1 MMKFSL
7 KGVKR
12 LSIFED
18 FNEDY
23 TTMSQTDMTSHYDEY
38 YSPDTI
44 RIPQSKVG
52 AALARSSLDLEQLSA
67 SFMID
72 ARHFF
77 KARQPEWTWNQ
88 LESLVLTSRLLTY
101 GAKRGII
108 SNLLD
113 EAGAAALKMPR
124 LHTMAIWN
132 GWEGE
137 AAVFMYSKGCTDPS
151 IVWRGTWDSKLEPRV
166 IEAWAKVAAKYTLFE
181 LWVEKQ
187 KLRRDKISS
196 HGEAI
201 HYWTCPLELLI
212 LYLCGKYEG
221 RDEYSQYNIANA
233 LWRIIAIPSH
243 SLEV

>member
-1 MMKFSL
+1 MMEFRL

-23 TTMSQTDMTSHYDEY
+23 TTIFQTDVTSYYDE
-38 YSPDTI
+38 SKSLDAI
-44 RIPQSKVG
+44 RIPRSKVG
-52 AALARSSLDLEQLSA
+52 AALARRSLELEQLSA

-108 SNLLD
+108 SNLLH

-124 LHTMAIWN
+124 LHTVAIWN
-132 GWEGE
+132 GWKGE
-137 AAVFMYSKGCTDPS
+137 AAVFMYRKGCTDPS
-151 IVWRGTWDSKLEPRV
+151 IVWRGTWDLKLEPRV

-181 LWVEKQ
+181 LRVEKQ

-201 HYWTCPLELLI
+201 HYLDLPPGVIDPVSLWQI
-212 LYLCGKYEG
+212 RREG
-221 RDEYSQYNIANA
+221 RIQS
-233 LWRIIAIPSH
+233 
-243 SLEV
+243 V